1 MIHFAEALFNPGFG
15 RIPDLNDFLPY
26 DKQWFLDG
34 LNEVDFRTT
43 DKCVKN
49 EANAYRP
56 SWLPAGSTI
65 RDEIVKFVAKRI
77 PEQNV
82 AQPADPNN
90 QQEPLDDSFDDDLG
104 PNFGS
109 MNQLPDAND
118 LVGGNTREERALAA
132 IVKYESHHKGYVPSF
147 SFELCSMID
156 EE

>member
-1 MIHFAEALFNPGFG
+1 MIHFAEALFNPGFV

-65 RDEIVKFVAKRI
+65 RDEIVKFVAKWI
-77 PEQNV
+77 PE
-82 AQPADPNN
+82 
-90 QQEPLDDSFDDDLG
+90 
-104 PNFGS
+104 
-109 MNQLPDAND
+109 
-118 LVGGNTREERALAA
+118 
-132 IVKYESHHKGYVPSF
+132 
-147 SFELCSMID
+147 
-156 EE
+156 